1 MKLHFDKPIVVVR
14 DRNSIVL
21 NNNYVPINDPP
32 QTLEEALSVFV
43 GEVNNAATR
52 ARIQFTLDR
61 WNMIHG
67 TDVTMNDLD
76 LF

>member
-1 MKLHFDKPIVVVR
+1 MKFKFEEK
-14 DRNSIVL
+14 
-21 NNNYVPINDPP
+21 NNVILGMYMPMDDPP

-43 GEVNNAATR
+43 GEVDNTATR

-61 WNMIHG
+61 LNIIHG
-67 TDVTMNDLD
+67 TDITVNDLD

>member
-1 MKLHFDKPIVVVR
+1 MKFKFEKKK
-14 DRNSIVL
+14 SIVL
-21 NNNYVPINDPP
+21 NNNYVPINDQP
-32 QTLEEALSVFV
+32 QTLEEVLSVFV

-67 TDVTMNDLD
+67 TDVTMNDLN
-76 LF
+76 FN

>member
-1 MKLHFDKPIVVVR
+1 MKFKFER
-14 DRNSIVL
+14 KKSIVL

-32 QTLEEALSVFV
+32 QTIEEALSVFV
-43 GEVNNAATR
+43 GEVDNAVTR

-67 TDVTMNDLD
+67 TDITMNDLN
-76 LF
+76 FN

>member
-1 MKLHFDKPIVVVR
+1 MKFKFER
-14 DRNSIVL
+14 KKSIVL

-32 QTLEEALSVFV
+32 QTIEEALSVFV
-43 GEVNNAATR
+43 GEVDNAVTR

-67 TDVTMNDLD
+67 TDVTMNDLN
-76 LF
+76 FN

>member
-1 MKLHFDKPIVVVR
+1 MNFKFEKKK
-14 DRNSIVL
+14 SIVL
-21 NNNYVPINDPP
+21 NNNYVPINDQP
-32 QTLEEALSVFV
+32 QTLEDALSVFV

-67 TDVTMNDLD
+67 TDVTMNELN
-76 LF
+76 FN

>member
-1 MKLHFDKPIVVVR
+1 MKFKFER
-14 DRNSIVL
+14 RKSIVL

-43 GEVNNAATR
+43 GEVDNAATR
-52 ARIQFTLDR
+52 ERIQFTLDR

-67 TDVTMNDLD
+67 TDITVNDLN
-76 LF
+76 FN

>member
-1 MKLHFDKPIVVVR
+1 MKFKFEEI
-14 DRNSIVL
+14 
-21 NNNYVPINDPP
+21 NNIILGTYMPMDDPP

-43 GEVNNAATR
+43 GEVNNPATR

-61 WNMIHG
+61 WNIIHG
-67 TDVTMNDLD
+67 TDITVNDLD

>member
-1 MKLHFDKPIVVVR
+1 MKFKFEEK
-14 DRNSIVL
+14 
-21 NNNYVPINDPP
+21 NNVILGIHMPMDDPP

-43 GEVNNAATR
+43 GEVDNTTTR

-67 TDVTMNDLD
+67 TNVAINDII
-76 LF
+76 

>member
-1 MKLHFDKPIVVVR
+1 MKFKFEKKKG
-14 DRNSIVL
+14 IVL
-21 NNNYVPINDPP
+21 NNNYTPINDPP

-67 TDVTMNDLD
+67 TEITMNDLN
-76 LF
+76 FN

>member
-1 MKLHFDKPIVVVR
+1 MKFKFEKKKG
-14 DRNSIVL
+14 IVL
-21 NNNYVPINDPP
+21 NNNYTPINDPP

-61 WNMIHG
+61 WNMMHG
-67 TDVTMNDLD
+67 TEITMNDLN
-76 LF
+76 FN

>member
-1 MKLHFDKPIVVVR
+1 MKFKFEKKKG
-14 DRNSIVL
+14 IVL
-21 NNNYVPINDPP
+21 NNNYTPINDPP

-52 ARIQFTLDR
+52 ARIQFTIDR

-67 TDVTMNDLD
+67 TEIIMNDLN
-76 LF
+76 FN

>member
-1 MKLHFDKPIVVVR
+1 MKFKFEEK
-14 DRNSIVL
+14 
-21 NNNYVPINDPP
+21 NNVILGIHMPMDDPP

-43 GEVNNAATR
+43 GEVDNTATR

-67 TDVTMNDLD
+67 TNVAINDII
-76 LF
+76 

>member
-1 MKLHFDKPIVVVR
+1 MNFKFEKKK
-14 DRNSIVL
+14 SIVL
-21 NNNYVPINDPP
+21 NNNYVPINNPP

-67 TDVTMNDLD
+67 TDVTMNELN
-76 LF
+76 FN

>member
-1 MKLHFDKPIVVVR
+1 MKFKFER
-14 DRNSIVL
+14 KKSIVL
-21 NNNYVPINDPP
+21 NNNYVPMDDPP

-43 GEVNNAATR
+43 GEVNNPATR

-67 TDVTMNDLD
+67 TDVTMNDLN
-76 LF
+76 FN

>member
-1 MKLHFDKPIVVVR
+1 MKFKFEKKK
-14 DRNSIVL
+14 SIVL
-21 NNNYVPINDPP
+21 NNNYVPINDQP
-32 QTLEEALSVFV
+32 QTLEEVFSVFV

-67 TDVTMNDLD
+67 TDVTMNELN
-76 LF
+76 FN

>member
-1 MKLHFDKPIVVVR
+1 MKFKFER
-14 DRNSIVL
+14 KKNIVL
-21 NNNYVPINDPP
+21 NNNYAPINDPP

-43 GEVNNAATR
+43 GELDNPATR

-61 WNMIHG
+61 WNIIHG
-67 TDVTMNDLD
+67 TDITVNDLD